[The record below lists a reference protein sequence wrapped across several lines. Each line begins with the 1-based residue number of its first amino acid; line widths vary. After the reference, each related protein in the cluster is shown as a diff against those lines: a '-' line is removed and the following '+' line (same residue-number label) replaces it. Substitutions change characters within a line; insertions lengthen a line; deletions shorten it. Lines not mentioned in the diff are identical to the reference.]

1 MPLNTFLIAA
11 FVILAG
17 IGPIHA
23 QTSDASIR
31 RAVDDFLRIQIKGLP
46 GKASYTI
53 DTIQSGSLPPC
64 SAFDVSPTAGAQAMG
79 RSSVTVRCL
88 AGANWS
94 LLVPVKIHVLG
105 NYLVSARSI
114 TPGQTIGPNDVVSQT
129 GDLGE
134 LPAGILGAPEQAIGQ
149 VARAGLPAGRPLRAD
164 MLKAQTVIQA
174 GQSVKVVSNGPGFQV
189 ANEGKAMG
197 AAVIGQVVQIRLSS
211 GQVVSGVASASGN
224 VEINF

>member
-1 MPLNTFLIAA
+1 MHRISFFTVAL
-11 FVILAG
+11 VILSS
-17 IGPIHA
+17 IGQAHA

-53 DTIQSGSLPPC
+53 DTIQSTSLPPC
-64 SAFDVSPTAGAQAMG
+64 SGFDVSTTTGAQAMG

-88 AGANWS
+88 AGANWT

-134 LPAGILGAPEQAIGQ
+134 LPGGILSAPEQAIGQ
-149 VARAGLPAGRPLRAD
+149 VARSGLPAGRPLRAD
-164 MLKAQTVIQA
+164 MLKAYII
-174 GQSVKVVSNGPGFQV
+174 KKCKPHN
-189 ANEGKAMG
+189 
-197 AAVIGQVVQIRLSS
+197 
-211 GQVVSGVASASGN
+211 ASKRKKRT
-224 VEINF
+224 

>member
-1 MPLNTFLIAA
+1 MHLNAFLRAA
-11 FVILAG
+11 LLVLAVIG
-17 IGPIHA
+17 QTHA

-31 RAVDDFLRIQIKGLP
+31 KAVDDFLRIQIKGLP

-64 SAFDVSPTAGAQAMG
+64 SAFDVSTTAGAQAMG

-105 NYLVSARSI
+105 NYLVSSRPI
-114 TPGQTIGPNDVVSQT
+114 TPGQTIGPGDIATQT

-134 LPAGILGAPEQAIGQ
+134 LPGGILGAPEQAIGQ
-149 VARAGLPAGRPLRAD
+149 VARSGLPAGRPLRAD
-164 MLKAQTVIQA
+164 MLKAQTVIQQ

-189 ANEGKAMG
+189 ANEGKAMS
-197 AAVIGQVVQIRLSS
+197 AAVIGQVIQVRLAS

>member
-11 FVILAG
+11 LVILAG
-17 IGPIHA
+17 IGPTLA

-31 RAVDDFLRIQIKGLP
+31 KAVDDFLRIQIKGLP

-53 DTIQSGSLPPC
+53 DTIQSNSLPPC

-134 LPAGILGAPEQAIGQ
+134 LPGGILSAPEQAIGQ
-149 VARAGLPAGRPLRAD
+149 VARSGLPAGRPLRAD
-164 MLKAQTVIQA
+164 MLKAQTVIQS

-211 GQVVSGVASASGN
+211 GQVVSGIARASGN